1 MMKRKF
7 KGDGL
12 KISEALYGRRKDTSG
27 QVSMDLVGKREDNNT
42 DPQPS
47 SPIFGETSQ
56 DAIYPNQGTSLD
68 KKRMAND
75 K

>member
-1 MMKRKF
+1 MKRRF

-12 KISEALYGRRKDTSG
+12 KIAEALYGRRKDASG
-27 QVSMDLVGKREDNNT
+27 QVSMDLDGKSEDNNT

-47 SPIFGETSQ
+47 SPIFGEASQ
-56 DAIYPNQGTSLD
+56 DAIYPNRGTSLD
-68 KKRMAND
+68 KKRTVND

>member
-1 MMKRKF
+1 MKRKF
-7 KGDGL
+7 KGNGL

-27 QVSMDLVGKREDNNT
+27 QVSMDLDGKSENNDM
-42 DPQPS
+42 DPRPLP
-47 SPIFGETSQ
+47 PIFGDASQ
-56 DAIYPNQGTSLD
+56 DAIYPHNGTSLD